1 MKKIVKNLEE
11 TKELAISFASTLKK
25 GDVVL
30 LSGDLGAGKTTF
42 TQFVFKSLGVT
53 DVVNSPT
60 FSVLKTYQVG
70 ELTLHHFDVYRINTQ
85 EAIEC
90 GFDEV
95 LSDKNAIIFIEW
107 AENIKELLPKS
118 FFEVEIK
125 LVGNSREFSIQKR

>member
-1 MKKIVKNLEE
+1 VKKIVKNLEE

>member
-1 MKKIVKNLEE
+1 MKYVVKNLEE
-11 TKELAISFASTLKK
+11 TKMVAIEFANRLKI

-42 TQFVFKSLGVT
+42 TQFVFKSLGVN

-60 FSVLKTYQVG
+60 FAVLKTYKG
-70 ELTLHHFDVYRINTQ
+70 KDCNLNHFDTYRITTE

-95 LSDKNAIIFIEW
+95 LSDKSSITFVEW
-107 AENIKELLPKS
+107 SDMISPLIPKKNIKVNIKIINEN
-118 FFEVEIK
+118 EREIEI
-125 LVGNSREFSIQKR
+125 NE